1 MSIFLIIFNKILI
14 FLFFI
19 KFLLFLN
26 IFIFKFHKLDMR
38 NEFSINLEIKDM
50 MKQFHKYKYKNRS
63 TIH

>member
-1 MSIFLIIFNKILI
+1 MSILLII
-14 FLFFI
+14 
-19 KFLLFLN
+19 
-26 IFIFKFHKLDMR
+26 IFKYFYFKIPQIRQIMR